1 MGTVMIKTTLRTW
14 MGTSMGISTSTLA
27 GFAAA
32 GLVVA
37 ACTGGIGDPSTLDDG
52 SSSSGSGSGT
62 GGSSSGAAGFNPG
75 EGGEGG
81 GFEECAGVAEE
92 ATFIPVSMFIAVD
105 KSGSMNNDN
114 KWTNV
119 KAAFVSFFTD
129 PGADGLNVALRFWP
143 DSGCEDPYCDIN
155 GCSQPQV
162 QLGSLADPNHEQA
175 LINTFNSKGPG
186 GMTPM
191 SAALGGACQWA
202 VAHQGQNEGAEKVVV
217 ILVTDGA
224 PTACDT
230 NINNIA
236 QHAANAFTAAEIL
249 TFAVGLEG
257 SNEAQMNIIAQA
269 GQTAPAF
276 FIGNGNA
283 QAELLAA
290 LQAIQ
295 QTVVACSFAMPE
307 SDDPNN
313 PVDPNQ
319 VNITFTPGGGGEP
332 VLISQVASAA
342 DCTQAN
348 GGWYY
353 DDPGNPSAIFLCES
367 TCNAVQ
373 SDQEGKIEI
382 VVGCA
387 TQVQ

>member
-1 MGTVMIKTTLRTW
+1 MKYR
-14 MGTSMGISTSTLA
+14 TSTRALVA
-27 GFAAA
+27 SVAA
-32 GLVVA
+32 GLVIA
-37 ACTGGIGDPSTLDDG
+37 ACTGGIGDPSQFDDDDG

-62 GGSSSGAAGFNPG
+62 GGSSSSGVAGFDPG
-75 EGGEGG
+75 EGGQG
-81 GFEECAGVAEE
+81 GFQECAGVAEE

-105 KSGSMNNDN
+105 KSGSMSNDN
-114 KWTNV
+114 KWVNV
-119 KAAFVSFFTD
+119 KAAFTSFFTD

-143 DSGCEDPYCDIN
+143 DAGCEDPYCDIN
-155 GCSQPQV
+155 GCSNPQV
-162 QLGSLADPNHEQA
+162 PLGSLADPNHETA
-175 LINTFNSKGPG
+175 LINIFNSKSPG

-191 SAALGGACQWA
+191 WAALGGACQWA
-202 VAHQGQNEGAEKVVV
+202 QNHQSQNEGAEKVVV

-236 QHAANAFTAAEIL
+236 SHAANAYAAAEIL
-249 TFAVGLEG
+249 TFAVGLQG
-257 SNEAQMNIIAQA
+257 SNESQMNIIATA

-332 VLISQVASAA
+332 VVIGQVASEAE
-342 DCTQAN
+342 CTSQN

-353 DDPGNPSAIFLCES
+353 DNPANPSAIFL
-367 TCNAVQ
+367 
-373 SDQEGKIEI
+373 
-382 VVGCA
+382 
-387 TQVQ
+387 

>member
-1 MGTVMIKTTLRTW
+1 MTALV
-14 MGTSMGISTSTLA
+14 
-27 GFAAA
+27 GFVAV
-32 GLVVA
+32 GLLLA
-37 ACTGGIGDPSTLDDG
+37 ACTGGIGDPSTLDDTG

-62 GGSSSGAAGFNPG
+62 GGASSSGQAGGFNPG
-75 EGGEGG
+75 DGGNG
-81 GFEECAGVAEE
+81 GFQECAGVAEE

-105 KSGSMNNDN
+105 KSGSMSNDG
-114 KWTNV
+114 KWDNV

-143 DSGCEDPYCDIN
+143 DPGCEDPWCDIN
-155 GCSQPQV
+155 GCAQPQV
-162 QLGSLADPNHEQA
+162 PLGSLADPNHEQA
-175 LINTFNSKGPG
+175 LINTFNSKSPG

-191 SAALGGACQWA
+191 WAALGGACQWA

-236 QHAANAFTAAEIL
+236 QHAANAYSAAEIL

-257 SNEAQMNIIAQA
+257 SNEAQMNTIAQA

-319 VNITFTPGGGGEP
+319 VNVTFTPGGGGEP
-332 VLISQVASAA
+332 VVIAQVASEA
-342 DCTQAN
+342 DCNQTN

-353 DDPGNPSAIFLCES
+353 DDPGNPAAIFLCES